1 MSSESRARL
10 FVAVQPVPAAV
21 RGVEDA
27 VQALRGLACASE
39 LRWVPPEKLH
49 FTLRFLGSVPVGLRG
64 ALAGVCEEVAKRH
77 APFDL
82 TLSGGGAFPSQR
94 RASVLW
100 VGATDGAD
108 ALCALAEALG
118 PGLDAL
124 GFEREARAFKPHLTL
139 ARSKRTLQLTAAVET
154 LAAFRAATAVRA
166 LLLVQ
171 SHLGKPA
178 ARYEVLEQADLRG

>member
-1 MSSESRARL
+1 MSSEPRARM
-10 FVAVQPVPAAV
+10 FIAVQPTASAV
-21 RGVEDA
+21 RGVEK
-27 VQALRGLACASE
+27 ALESIRGLPGASE
-39 LRWVPPEKLH
+39 LRWVEPEKLH
-49 FTLRFLGSVPVGLRG
+49 FTLRFLGSVPVSLRG
-64 ALAGVCEEVAKRH
+64 ALAAVCDEVANRH
-77 APFDL
+77 APFAL

-118 PGLDAL
+118 RGLDAL

-139 ARSKRTLQLTAAVET
+139 ARSKRPLPLTASVEA
-154 LAAFRAATAVRA
+154 LAGFRESTGVRE
-166 LLLVQ
+166 LVLVQ

-178 ARYEVLEQADLRG
+178 ARYEVLERAVLRG